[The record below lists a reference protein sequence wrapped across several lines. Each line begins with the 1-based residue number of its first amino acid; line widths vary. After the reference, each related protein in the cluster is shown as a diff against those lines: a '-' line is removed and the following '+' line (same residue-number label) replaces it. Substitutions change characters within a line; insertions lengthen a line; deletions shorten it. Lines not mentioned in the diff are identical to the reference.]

1 MKKRGFV
8 LLAILLIVSGLM
20 TVGIALTS
28 AVSSTSIKIQR
39 QYKRLSALAYSEAGV
54 QKGLWKINQGT
65 DTAWLN
71 QAKTAQGKL
80 ESDITG
86 GQYRV
91 WIKNC
96 TPVSSDCN
104 YVVST
109 GFLPTEAKPDA
120 DKTVRVKINGA
131 DSNTTL
137 NFQSGA
143 QSFGNEINLANNAEI
158 DGSAYSVGPI
168 RMGGGNSEVE
178 GNAVSYGNTPA
189 TSYIS
194 DGSVD
199 GNAAA
204 FTITGTDVW
213 YGTKTTGKYPTPQA
227 KPIADADLNDTI
239 DGWEASALAGGTFTG
254 NKTVSGNTTLGP
266 IWIDGN
272 LTISNNAQVKL
283 LGNVWVSGNITINN
297 NARVYLDSSFGN
309 NSAVMIADYKQNRAD
324 YTKGIITVSNNATIS
339 GSNKNNTKTPSFTL
353 MFSTQTTRS
362 PASSYWKTNYA
373 INVSN
378 NANGGVFY
386 APFGS
391 YHQSNVA
398 HTRAV
403 VANGII
409 LDTNAVL
416 SYDGNWG
423 NSTISGGPSGK
434 WTITEWLI
442 LD

>member
-1 MKKRGFV
+1 
-8 LLAILLIVSGLM
+8 M
-20 TVGIALTS
+20 TMGIALTS
-28 AVSSTSIKIQR
+28 VVESTSIKIQR
-39 QYKRLSALAYSEAGV
+39 QYKSLSALAYSEAGV
-54 QKGLWKINQGT
+54 QKGLWKINQT
-65 DTAWLN
+65 TQDTAWLN

-80 ESDITG
+80 ETDISG

-96 TPVSSDCN
+96 APVSAYCN

-109 GFLPTEAKPDA
+109 GFTPTEARPDST
-120 DKTVRVKINGA
+120 KTVRVKINGVEP
-131 DSNTTL
+131 STTL
-137 NFQSGA
+137 SFQSGA
-143 QSFGNEINLANNAEI
+143 QSFANEINLANNAEI

-168 RMGGGNSEVE
+168 KMGSGNSEVE
-178 GNAVSYGNTPA
+178 GNAISYGTTPT

-194 DGSVD
+194 GGAVD

-204 FTITGTDVW
+204 YTITGTDVW
-213 YGTKTTGKYPTPQA
+213 YGTKTTGKYPAAQA
-227 KPIADADLNDTI
+227 KPIADADLNTTI
-239 DGWEASALAGGTFTG
+239 DGWESVALAGGTYNG
-254 NKTVSGNTTLGP
+254 NKTVSGSTTLGP
-266 IWIDGN
+266 IWINGN

-283 LGNVWVSGNITINN
+283 MGNVWVSGNITISN
-297 NARVYLDSSFGN
+297 NALVYLDSSFGN
-309 NSAVMIADYKQNRAD
+309 NSAVMIADYKTNRAD
-324 YTKGIITVSNNATIS
+324 YTKGLITLGQNVTIS

-353 MFSTQTTRS
+353 MFSTQTTRTPVS
-362 PASSYWKTNYA
+362 TYWKTGPA
-373 INVSN
+373 ITVSN
-378 NANGGVFY
+378 NVNGGVYY

-391 YHQSNVA
+391 YSQNNTA

-409 LDTNAVL
+409 LGNNAVL

-423 NSTISGGPSGK
+423 NSNISGGPSGV